1 MSKFARVQQLL
12 SEGKLTAEEIA
23 KKVKVRRAYVH
34 TAKWYMKKKGTLVKP
49 KDTKP
54 TVQEAPKRVL
64 PVQPPHDDAVHH
76 PAHYTHGGIET
87 WDFIDAKELSY
98 HLASVIKYVSRAGKK
113 PDTPEL
119 KDLLKAREH
128 LDRRIK
134 QIVLSRKV

>member
-23 KKVKVRRAYVH
+23 KKVRVERAYVH
-34 TAKWYMKKKGTLVKP
+34 TAKWYMKKKGTLSKP

-54 TVQEAPKRVL
+54 TVQEAPK
-64 PVQPPHDDAVHH
+64 DDAVHH

-98 HLASVIKYVSRAGKK
+98 HLASVVKYVSRAGKK

-119 KDLLKAREH
+119 RDLLKAREH

-134 QIVLSRKV
+134 QIVMSRKV